1 MIQHL
6 PAEAPTVYRV
16 TVLDLKR
23 GRVYPVFGPYKSPPE
38 RMPGIRLQQ
47 VISPNADQLYTLYSS
62 ARPGYAPH
70 HAPVPNDATVSFVH
84 VLSLQEGWA
93 HCVGLPEELWDR
105 PASEQAMA
113 TSPNGRLLYIVD
125 ATLGL
130 VTVMDTASLE
140 IRTAPIDLA
149 VPGVRHT
156 SAVVSAD
163 GSALFVGDVGRAL
176 GGHED
181 RHGHLRGP
189 PHVGDRRRV
198 RARALGRRGAPV
210 RRVRRPGRGHGRDE
224 RLRAGRRRGREP
236 RPDRTGERGPGVL
249 RLGAAPS
256 RRVVQDGRM
265 RLPVMPPVAPML
277 AKSVKEIP
285 EGPFAYEPKWDGFR
299 SIVFRD
305 GDEVEIGSRNE
316 RPMTRYFPEVV
327 EAIKAE
333 PARARASS
341 TARSWSPTPSCTG
354 SSSRR
359 SSSGSTPPTAASGCW
374 PRPRRRTFIAFDLL
388 ALGDDDLTRRP
399 FAERRAA
406 LEAGAGGREPA
417 DPRHAGHE
425 GRGGRAS
432 GGSRSSRAPGSTGW
446 SPSRSRGPTSRTSG

>member
-1 MIQHL
+1 MLRKLMAAVSVAALGLAACTKAPDDSANRPVPPETLLLSTQAGPLVVQVPSGSVLFERPGTVASLGGSWLLSATPSAGSTLLETVDGADAEPASDVRLDGTLDVRVVSESGAGVALMDPLPDGWDPEVPLPRSRTSIVVADPTGAEEPRTYDLRGNFEPEAFSTDDRQLFMIQHL

-23 GRVYPVFGPYKSPPE
+23 GRVYPVFGPYKAPPE

-47 VISPNADQLYTLYSS
+47 IISPNDDQLYTLYSS

-163 GSALFVGDVGRAL
+163 GSTLFVATAGEHSGVTRIDTDTFEVVRTWETDDVSGL
-176 GGHED
+176 GLSADG
-181 RHGHLRGP
+181 
-189 PHVGDRRRV
+189 
-198 RARALGRRGAPV
+198 
-210 RRVRRPGRGHGRDE
+210 E
-224 RLRAGRRRGREP
+224 RLYVAFD
-236 RPDRTGERGPGVL
+236 DRVE
-249 RLGAAPS
+249 
-256 RRVVQDGRM
+256 
-265 RLPVMPPVAPML
+265 VMDA
-277 AKSVKEIP
+277 
-285 EGPFAYEPKWDGFR
+285 
-299 SIVFRD
+299 
-305 GDEVEIGSRNE
+305 
-316 RPMTRYFPEVV
+316 T
-327 EAIKAE
+327 
-333 PARARASS
+333 
-341 TARSWSPTPSCTG
+341 
-354 SSSRR
+354 
-359 SSSGSTPPTAASGCW
+359 SGSELAGVAVAS
-374 PRPRRRTFIAFDLL
+374 PAPIERVSVAL
-388 ALGDDDLTRRP
+388 A
-399 FAERRAA
+399 
-406 LEAGAGGREPA
+406 
-417 DPRHAGHE
+417 
-425 GRGGRAS
+425 S
-432 GGSRSSRAPGSTGW
+432 
-446 SPSRSRGPTSRTSG
+446 

>member
-1 MIQHL
+1 MLRKLPRKLMVALSVAALAVAACTQGRRTTRPTGRCPARPCSCRTQAGPLVVQIPSGSVLFDRPGTVASLGGSWLLSATPSAGSTLLETVDGADAEPASDVRLDGTLDVRVVSESGAAVALTDPLPDGWDPEVPLPRSRTPIVVADPTGAEQPRTYDLRGNFEPEAFSTDDRQLFMIQHL

-23 GRVYPVFGPYKSPPE
+23 GRVYPVFGPYKTPPE

-47 VISPNADQLYTLYSS
+47 IISPNADQLYTLYSS

-163 GSALFVGDVGRAL
+163 GSALFVGTSGEHSGVTKIDTDTFEVLRTWETDDVSGL
-176 GGHED
+176 GLSADG
-181 RHGHLRGP
+181 
-189 PHVGDRRRV
+189 
-198 RARALGRRGAPV
+198 
-210 RRVRRPGRGHGRDE
+210 E
-224 RLRAGRRRGREP
+224 RLYVAFD
-236 RPDRTGERGPGVL
+236 DRVE
-249 RLGAAPS
+249 
-256 RRVVQDGRM
+256 
-265 RLPVMPPVAPML
+265 VMDA
-277 AKSVKEIP
+277 
-285 EGPFAYEPKWDGFR
+285 
-299 SIVFRD
+299 
-305 GDEVEIGSRNE
+305 
-316 RPMTRYFPEVV
+316 T
-327 EAIKAE
+327 
-333 PARARASS
+333 
-341 TARSWSPTPSCTG
+341 TG
-354 SSSRR
+354 SELA
-359 SSSGSTPPTAASGCW
+359 GVAVAS
-374 PRPRRRTFIAFDLL
+374 PAPIERVSVAL
-388 ALGDDDLTRRP
+388 A
-399 FAERRAA
+399 
-406 LEAGAGGREPA
+406 
-417 DPRHAGHE
+417 
-425 GRGGRAS
+425 S
-432 GGSRSSRAPGSTGW
+432 
-446 SPSRSRGPTSRTSG
+446 